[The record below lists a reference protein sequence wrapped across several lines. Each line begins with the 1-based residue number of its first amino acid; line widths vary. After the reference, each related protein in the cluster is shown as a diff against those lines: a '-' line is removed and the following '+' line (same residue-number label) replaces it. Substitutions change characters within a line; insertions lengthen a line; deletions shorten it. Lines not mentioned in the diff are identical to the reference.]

1 MMLSSSMSAMTRISA
16 PHREHVNGS
25 LGCNNQFLLRSQ
37 RSQVRILSGA
47 QIKSIW
53 RNPVRRKSGLEEPAE
68 VAASAVESADIPV
81 AATVLGR
88 VPAKIGCVGAARR
101 GAEFD
106 CGGDPEAEGHVVLQ
120 GVDGR
125 HLHAHVQLE
134 LELLGGPAEQR
145 AGVVLTLADDER
157 VTANRLL
164 VQDGPIILP
173 RAARQGMASS
183 PDYS

>member
-1 MMLSSSMSAMTRISA
+1 MIRLYVGRTYRKFGRTQNPRTTITADYMGPDQSGPGPGGLGSYLPTCSRMRRMMLSSSMSAMTRISA
-16 PHREHVNGS
+16 PHREQVNGS
-25 LGCNNQFLLRSQ
+25 LGCKNQFLLRSQ

-47 QIKSIW
+47 PIKSIW

-106 CGGDPEAEGHVVLQ
+106 CGGDHREQDQ
-120 GVDGR
+120 GGIGMR
-125 HLHAHVQLE
+125 QHQVQ
-134 LELLGGPAEQR
+134 
-145 AGVVLTLADDER
+145 
-157 VTANRLL
+157 
-164 VQDGPIILP
+164 
-173 RAARQGMASS
+173 
-183 PDYS
+183 